1 VLISNPGRPAMP
13 AKSAAYEEGI
23 REGRAMAARSRNPEA
38 SEPEE
43 EEEEEMDMAA
53 NHSRKRSAKGA
64 KHTKPAKDGGVYG
77 KKPMD
82 AECGCGRKGKCDGN
96 CGSMRK
102 RSDSLTPLEYLDAC
116 ELGIQDRSTAY
127 IRARLD
133 AAERLDLKCG
143 KGSISEG
150 EKCHVGPAQKVQPK
164 SKGGRSQITLTG
176 KETGILSRERI
187 KREGYYGARLGG
199 NAFSRK
205 SQAQRYGAANAA
217 AGAAIGGVAGALLTG
232 NAKGAALG
240 VLGGAAYGALAGAA
254 GGAITAQVNRSTSRA
269 ANRSLQRE
277 RFEKPIASRYK
288 TTRTAMKAGG
298 ATGKQLEEYDI
309 KTAMQL
315 ARGYDRINQR
325 TKGRYGRD
333 SVFASGFSLDSGS
346 FDI

>member
-1 VLISNPGRPAMP
+1 MP
-13 AKSAAYEEGI
+13 AKSAAYEKGI

-38 SEPEE
+38 SEPEEEE

-64 KHTKPAKDGGVYG
+64 KHTKPAKDGGMYG

-150 EKCHVGPAQKVQPK
+150 EKCTKGPAQKVQPK
-164 SKGGRSQITLTG
+164 QPSK
-176 KETGILSRERI
+176 
-187 KREGYYGARLGG
+187 ARTI
-199 NAFSRK
+199 AS
-205 SQAQRYGAANAA
+205 
-217 AGAAIGGVAGALLTG
+217 AGAILGGVALNAGATGYGLGKALTG
-232 NAKGAALG
+232 D
-240 VLGGAAYGALAGAA
+240 LAGAGRAFQLA
-254 GGAITAQVNRSTSRA
+254 GAGQALTGVGARGIGLKKESNRLFTSAALTAGAGTLAREQQTGELAGLLRKGRMAMQTNRLNRRR
-269 ANRSLQRE
+269 RSLE
-277 RFEKPIASRYK
+277 RAFRKPPAVRPP
-288 TTRTAMKAGG
+288 R
-298 ATGKQLEEYDI
+298 
-309 KTAMQL
+309 
-315 ARGYDRINQR
+315 
-325 TKGRYGRD
+325 RD
-333 SVFASGFSLDSGS
+333 SVYATGFSLDSGS